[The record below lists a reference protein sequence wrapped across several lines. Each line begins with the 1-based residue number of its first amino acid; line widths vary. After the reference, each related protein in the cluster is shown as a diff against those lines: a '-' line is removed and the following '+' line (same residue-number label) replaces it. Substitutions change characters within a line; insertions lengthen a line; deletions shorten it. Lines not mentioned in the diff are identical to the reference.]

1 MPTNRRGLVA
11 PQNTFLEIIIRRYN
25 SLRKY
30 WVVSVGRRARAR
42 RRPGTRFKFVFGAGA
57 RAPVLCGVYYLANL
71 ILSLI
76 CKIKTTNKMLVRT
89 YMSARKLDKELDG
102 PGAGH

>member
-30 WVVSVGRRARAR
+30 I
-42 RRPGTRFKFVFGAGA
+42 FIF
-57 RAPVLCGVYYLANL
+57 YL
-71 ILSLI
+71 
-76 CKIKTTNKMLVRT
+76 
-89 YMSARKLDKELDG
+89 LDG
-102 PGAGH
+102 STKANFGSA